1 MEKEELGRGDRHQKA
16 GEGKISF
23 KHGLGTNSSGKL
35 KVTSAMRNLYNC
47 NTFSLA
53 DLWVIRSSEI
63 GQHED
68 YIHCRS
74 HLGKHLEVG
83 DECLGYDLKTSNIN
97 SDNLDNLGSISHLT
111 YQN

>member
-1 MEKEELGRGDRHQKA
+1 M
-16 GEGKISF
+16 F
-23 KHGLGTNSSGKL
+23 
-35 KVTSAMRNLYNC
+35 Y
-47 NTFSLA
+47 LA

-97 SDNLDNLGSISHLT
+97 SDNLDNLGPIPPLNESLWAYSLWLIAMTKYREELLLLILKC
-111 YQN
+111 

>member
-1 MEKEELGRGDRHQKA
+1 M
-16 GEGKISF
+16 F
-23 KHGLGTNSSGKL
+23 
-35 KVTSAMRNLYNC
+35 Y
-47 NTFSLA
+47 LA
-53 DLWVIRSSEI
+53 DLWVIRSSEM

-97 SDNLDNLGSISHLT
+97 SDNLDNLGPIPPISITNHDQIPGSDT
-111 YQN
+111 FAYSEM

>member
-1 MEKEELGRGDRHQKA
+1 M
-16 GEGKISF
+16 F
-23 KHGLGTNSSGKL
+23 
-35 KVTSAMRNLYNC
+35 Y
-47 NTFSLA
+47 LA

-97 SDNLDNLGSISHLT
+97 SDNLDNLGPIPPLNESLWAIAYGS
-111 YQN
+111 